1 MKASFLA
8 EDLPSWLSYLE
19 TLHPKEIDL
28 GLERVSQ
35 VRDKL
40 GLSPSFPIVTIGGT
54 NGKGST
60 VTMLATILTKAGY
73 RVGLYTS
80 PHLFHFNERISL
92 NLVPVPDQ
100 LLVNAFKDIEIGR
113 QDTSLSYFEFA
124 TLAAMKI
131 FIDEKVDIAIL
142 EVGLG
147 GRLDATNIFEPDI
160 AAVVTVDIDH
170 AAYLGDSREKIAREK
185 AGIFRPHKPALC
197 ADLDPP
203 QSLVEYA
210 HAIGAQL
217 ECYGKEFGYDLLD
230 NQWSYFHHAQAKHAL
245 PFPALRGKVQLVNA
259 SLVLTIL
266 EHLRNMLPV
275 GISEIKKGL
284 VEVTLPARF
293 QVLPGRPTVI
303 LDVGHNPQAARILT
317 QNLDQIG
324 FYENTY
330 AVFGMMQ
337 DKDMAA
343 VVHILKD
350 KIDHWFVSPLST
362 SRSATAV
369 NIEHIFNHAKLN
381 YQLCQNIQEAYSLAK
396 ARAKESD
403 RIVVF
408 GSFFTVA
415 EIEDRRL
422 NT

>member
-1 MKASFLA
+1 MKPPFLA
-8 EDLPSWLSYLE
+8 EDLLSWLSYLE

-60 VTMLATILTKAGY
+60 VTMLSTILTKAGY

-80 PHLFHFNERISL
+80 PHLFRFNERISL
-92 NLVPVPDQ
+92 NLVPVSDQ
-100 LLVNAFKDIEIGR
+100 LLVNAFREIERIR
-113 QDTSLSYFEFA
+113 QETSLSYFEYT

-131 FIDEKVDIAIL
+131 FIDEKVDIVIL

-147 GRLDATNIFEPDI
+147 GRLDATNIFDPDI

-170 AAYLGDSREKIAREK
+170 TAYLGDSREKIAREK

-197 ADLDPP
+197 ADLDLP

-217 ECYGKEFGYDLLD
+217 ECYGKEFGYHLFD
-230 NQWSYFHHAQAKHAL
+230 NQWSYFHHNQSKHAL
-245 PFPALRGKVQLVNA
+245 PLPALRGKTQLVNA

-266 EHLRNMLPV
+266 EHLRNRLPV
-275 GISEIKKGL
+275 SMGDIKRGL
-284 VEVTLPARF
+284 VEVTLPGRF

-303 LDVGHNPQAARILT
+303 LDVGHNAQAAKILA
-317 QNLDQIG
+317 QNLDQLG

-343 VVHILKD
+343 VIDILRD
-350 KIDHWFVSPLST
+350 KIDHWFVSSLST
-362 SRSATAV
+362 PRSATAV
-369 NIEHIFNHAKLN
+369 DIEYTFNQAQLN
-381 YQLCQNIQEAYSLAK
+381 YQLCQHIKEAYSLAK
-396 ARAKESD
+396 VKAKDSD

-408 GSFFTVA
+408 GSFLTVA
-415 EIEDRRL
+415 EIEERRL